1 VKVAGTFSFRGPR
14 RVVWEL
20 LQDPEVLSKAL
31 PGAQRLSRTSEDRY
45 EGLMKV
51 GLGPLAAEFS
61 LAVTLADKRPPEHF
75 TMHIDS
81 KSGLGFARGTAAV
94 DLEDAADG
102 GTTMTYRSDLQIGG
116 RIASVG
122 QRVVDSAARAMTE
135 KGLEALQRALDE
147 RLADQKGHT

>member
-31 PGAQRLSRTSEDRY
+31 PGAQRLARTTENRY
-45 EGLMKV
+45 EGVMKV
-51 GLGPLAAEFS
+51 GVGPLTAEFALS
-61 LAVTLADKRPPEHF
+61 VTLADKVPPEHF

-81 KSGLGFARGTAAV
+81 KGGLG
-94 DLEDAADG
+94 EDAADG
-102 GTTMTYRSDLQIGG
+102 GTRMTYSSELQIGG
-116 RIASVG
+116 RVASVG
-122 QRVVDSAARAMTE
+122 QRVIDTAARSMTE

-147 RLADQKGHT
+147 RLAGSKGTP